1 MSFPNYTDKIIH
13 PALVTPD
20 AYWKY
25 YQRKYLKSDVPAPKN
40 LIVCYQPVLFNYVQK
55 KLPLRPFFS
64 HAYFVEGT
72 AGNIGVFHS
81 GGIGAP
87 DIVSNLELLIA
98 AGVRN
103 IVTVGS
109 AGSLQAALPVGG
121 FFAGEN
127 AIRDE
132 GTSHHYLESKKM
144 VAASSELTQLL
155 RDTAGKDPEEIP
167 VGTVWTTD
175 APFRE
180 TRNEIEQYQS
190 ENVLG
195 VDMEAAAVFALAE
208 YRQVSAAALFC
219 ISDVL
224 VIEKWVPCFHFK
236 VVKRGLTQ
244 LFDISFEALKT
255 LSD

>member
-1 MSFPNYTDKIIH
+1 MPAFEDKIAR
-13 PALVTPD
+13 PALFTPD
-20 AYWKY
+20 IYWKY
-25 YQRKYLKSDVPAPKN
+25 YQHKFLKSAESAPMN
-40 LIVCYQPVLFNYVQK
+40 LIVCYQSALFNYIK
-55 KLPLRPFFS
+55 KKMVLTPFFL
-64 HAYFVEGT
+64 HAHFIEGT

-103 IVTVGS
+103 IVTIGS
-109 AGSLQAALPVGG
+109 AGSLQPDLPVGS
-121 FFAGEN
+121 FFAGQD

-132 GTSHHYLESKKM
+132 GTSHHYLAPGK
-144 VAASSELTQLL
+144 VAASASELTQLL
-155 RDTAGKDPEEIP
+155 RMTARKHQKNITA
-167 VGTVWTTD
+167 GTVWTTD

-180 TRNEIEQYQS
+180 TRDEIEQYQT

-195 VDMEAAAVFALAE
+195 VDMEAAAVFALAQ

-224 VIEKWVPCFHFK
+224 TAEKWVPRFHSK
-236 VVKRGLTQ
+236 ALRRGLTE

-255 LSD
+255 LSE